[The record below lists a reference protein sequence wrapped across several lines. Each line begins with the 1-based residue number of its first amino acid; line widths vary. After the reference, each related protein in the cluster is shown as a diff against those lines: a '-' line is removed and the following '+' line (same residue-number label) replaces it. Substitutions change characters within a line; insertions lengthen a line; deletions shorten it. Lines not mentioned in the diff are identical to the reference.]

1 MKSRSPRQDVRPR
14 TCLEDVMNLQEL
26 ACVSWNIHR
35 GKGQDGRVDPLRTV
49 DVLLSEVAL
58 PDTDILVLQEADE
71 ELRPHRGFLDL
82 QRIGAGTGLVHAQSD
97 IAQRWGPESHGFLGV
112 IMFLAPQITVQDV
125 VLLDLPGHCHRG
137 AVVVD
142 AIRDGRPF
150 RIIGTHLSLGQ
161 VARIAQMRVIGQHLR
176 RRAPRQTILIGDLN
190 EWRPW
195 GGLALS
201 PRLLGQRLYG
211 PARATFPV
219 NRPFLPLDRIM
230 TTAPG
235 RIDDMRV
242 LDGKGIRLVSDH
254 RPVAAKVMLGEAA
267 V

>member
-1 MKSRSPRQDVRPR
+1 MTLP
-14 TCLEDVMNLQEL
+14 EL
-26 ACVSWNIHR
+26 ACVSWNVHR
-35 GKGQDGRVDPLRTV
+35 GKGQDGRFDPSRTV

-58 PDTDILVLQEADE
+58 PGTEILVLQEADE
-71 ELRPHRGFLDL
+71 DHRPHRGFLDL
-82 QRIGAGTGLVHAQSD
+82 SRIEAGTGLVHAQSESGL
-97 IAQRWGPESHGFLGV
+97 RWGPESHGFLGV
-112 IMFLAPQITVQDV
+112 ILFLAPHITVQDI

-142 AIRDGRPF
+142 ALREGRPF
-150 RIIGTHLSLGQ
+150 RLIGTHLSLGQ
-161 VARIAQMRVIGQHLR
+161 VARIAQMRVIAQHLR
-176 RRAPRQTILIGDLN
+176 RRPPRQTILIGDLN

-201 PRLLGQRLYG
+201 PRLLGQRLHG

-219 NRPFLPLDRIM
+219 GRPFLPLDRIM

-235 RIDDMRV
+235 RVTGTDV
-242 LDGKGIRLVSDH
+242 LDGKGIRLASDH
-254 RPVAAKVMLGEAA
+254 RPLAAKVMLGEAA